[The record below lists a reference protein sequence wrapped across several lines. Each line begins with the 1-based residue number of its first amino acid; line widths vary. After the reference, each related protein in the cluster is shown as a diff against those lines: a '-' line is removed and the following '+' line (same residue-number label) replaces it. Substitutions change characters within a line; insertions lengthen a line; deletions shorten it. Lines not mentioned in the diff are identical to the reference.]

1 MFDIVS
7 SLFDLIDQHAL
18 WLYAGC
24 FLLALFYLRI
34 YIVARRDRSN
44 TIFTIEKEMATHK
57 QGRAMSGIGIALGIA
72 AVIAGVKH
80 YVVPNV
86 DVAQLTP
93 PTPTMTF
100 APPTIA
106 PSTATPTPVTPTATP
121 RPMPT
126 SAPVATVAVI
136 ITPAPTEEPPP
147 AAVCANPNV
156 CITSPAAN
164 AVVSGSV
171 PVIGTAAGDR
181 FQFFKIEYSQ
191 GETLGAWNVYGDLR
205 YQPVSQGNLSTF
217 NSTAFANGVYWL
229 QLVVVDETGNF
240 GEPHRVRIVIQN
252 E

>member
-7 SLFDLIDQHAL
+7 NLFGLIDQHAI

-24 FLLALFYLRI
+24 LLLALYYLQV
-34 YIVARRDRSN
+34 YLAARRDRAN
-44 TIFTIEKEMATHK
+44 TIFTIEKEMAAHK
-57 QGRAMSGIGIALGIA
+57 QGRAMSGIGVALGL
-72 AVIAGVKH
+72 AVVITGVKF

-100 APPTIA
+100 APPTVV
-106 PSTATPTPVTPTATP
+106 PPTATPTPVTPTATP

-126 SAPVATVAVI
+126 AAPVATVAVI
-136 ITPAPTEEPPP
+136 NTPAPTEEPP

-156 CITSPAAN
+156 CITSPAPN
-164 AVVSGSV
+164 AVVSGAV
-171 PVIGTAAGDR
+171 PIIGTAAGDR
-181 FQFFKIEYSQ
+181 FQFFKIEISP
-191 GETLGAWNVYGDLR
+191 GESPGAWSVYGDLR
-205 YQPVSQGNLSTF
+205 YRPVSQGNLGTL